1 MFRLF
6 SFLIAFKTVWL
17 APPWT
22 VIKRSVGFP
31 RDLGLGPLSI
41 LIQWSE
47 VSRLNRTTLSMY
59 PELYWLRID
68 NCNLLYIDEGAFD
81 TNLLMVHLG
90 LVRLPLKQLP
100 ATLGPVQ
107 MSASWVQ
114 LDNTVINNL
123 TGGNY
128 FLEFPKMTW
137 LSLGNHE
144 VLGPQLNTDILP
156 RHLLYL
162 YVIGC
167 KLKHF
172 PNLSD
177 VVPLLQH
184 LRIYRNYIRVI
195 PEQSITALK
204 QMETFYTHQNLIR
217 TLPDIGSMKKLKIL
231 TLDDNNL
238 ARLPDMYHLLLNEL
252 RVAGNPLICDQ
263 TLCWLRM
270 WPWKKASV
278 LKDQPTCAGP
288 EMSSGRR
295 LMDVHPVDMECYQGK
310 YCAGVRPQ
318 WHFKVKKL
326 WMVAFEC
333 WMDGA
338 ISCHNKVFVCV
349 EFMQRTSS

>member
-1 MFRLF
+1 MAQ
-6 SFLIAFKTVWL
+6 SWQ
-17 APPWT
+17 PWSA
-22 VIKRSVGFP
+22 RP
-31 RDLGLGPLSI
+31 
-41 LIQWSE
+41 
-47 VSRLNRTTLSMY
+47 TTK
-59 PELYWLRID
+59 YWHS
-68 NCNLLYIDEGAFD
+68 
-81 TNLLMVHLG
+81 T
-90 LVRLPLKQLP
+90 
-100 ATLGPVQ
+100 
-107 MSASWVQ
+107 
-114 LDNTVINNL
+114 
-123 TGGNY
+123 
-128 FLEFPKMTW
+128 
-137 LSLGNHE
+137 
-144 VLGPQLNTDILP
+144 

-270 WPWKKASV
+270 WPWKMASV